1 MVGAKQNYRSMFSFM
16 RGIVQKEGITAL
28 YRGVLYP
35 FCGFG
40 VIFSVAFGVNG
51 TCQDIL
57 IGHKMRLLKKQNS
70 ENKII
75 LNSSHLSMSE
85 LMICGAFAGA
95 ASSTVRTPIERVK
108 VWSQIHHTST
118 LRSTIDLL
126 KRYGFFR
133 GLMFGGWP
141 TISREVPQF
150 AVYYPIY
157 EMVCSLLTAG
167 SKDKKSNV
175 SGTVIYLSGASA
187 GVGCWIVTYP
197 IDIVKTRLQA
207 SPPGTYTGM
216 LDCAKQTFLGNSKT
230 NGGIGRPAGLKIL
243 FNGLVPTIYRAAILH
258 SAVFL
263 LYERVLDYLEDLHHV
278 DN

>member
-1 MVGAKQNYRSMFSFM
+1 M
-16 RGIVQKEGITAL
+16 RGIVQKEGFTSL

-40 VIFSVAFGVNG
+40 IIFSVAFGVNG
-51 TCQDIL
+51 TCQDLL
-57 IGHKMRLLKKQNS
+57 IAHKMRLLQKQNKD
-70 ENKII
+70 NNNNNNNNTI
-75 LNSSHLSMSE
+75 LNSSHLSMGE

-141 TISREVPQF
+141 TLSREVPQF

-157 EMVCSLLTAG
+157 EMVCS
-167 SKDKKSNV
+167 
-175 SGTVIYLSGASA
+175 Y
-187 GVGCWIVTYP
+187 
-197 IDIVKTRLQA
+197 
-207 SPPGTYTGM
+207 
-216 LDCAKQTFLGNSKT
+216 
-230 NGGIGRPAGLKIL
+230 
-243 FNGLVPTIYRAAILH
+243 
-258 SAVFL
+258 
-263 LYERVLDYLEDLHHV
+263 
-278 DN
+278 